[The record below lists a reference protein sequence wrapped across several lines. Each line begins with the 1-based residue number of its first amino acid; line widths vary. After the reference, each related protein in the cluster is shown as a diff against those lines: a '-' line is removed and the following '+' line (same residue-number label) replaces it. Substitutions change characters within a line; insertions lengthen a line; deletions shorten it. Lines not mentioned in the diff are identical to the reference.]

1 MILNKLPGDLVA
13 INTIDNIPATIA
25 FTQCLV
31 KTAQN
36 YKQSDTWDLAR
47 LLTLK
52 PGSKVMLSVDINI
65 QDRLING
72 QMGVV
77 KYFKT
82 VDNADNVDKF
92 DDPEADRKLIG
103 VKMKV
108 IINTKNT
115 IYFEIFKNQI
125 LQNLL
130 KNIST
135 AWYSCLYFSIISCSF
150 L

>member
-1 MILNKLPGDLVA
+1 
-13 INTIDNIPATIA
+13 
-25 FTQCLV
+25 
-31 KTAQN
+31 
-36 YKQSDTWDLAR
+36 
-47 LLTLK
+47 
-52 PGSKVMLSVDINI
+52 MLSVDINI

-135 AWYSCLYFSIISCSF
+135 A
-150 L
+150 

>member
-1 MILNKLPGDLVA
+1 MMLNKLPGDLVA
-13 INTIDNIPATIA
+13 INTIDTIHATIA
-25 FTQCLV
+25 FTQCQV

-36 YKQSDTWDLAR
+36 YKQSETGDLVR

-52 PGSKVMLSVDINI
+52 PESKVMLSVDINI

-82 VDNADNVDKF
+82 VDNVDKF

-103 VKMKV
+103 VKVKV

-125 LQNLL
+125 LQNHL
-130 KNIST
+130 KNIS
-135 AWYSCLYFSIISCSF
+135 AA
-150 L
+150 